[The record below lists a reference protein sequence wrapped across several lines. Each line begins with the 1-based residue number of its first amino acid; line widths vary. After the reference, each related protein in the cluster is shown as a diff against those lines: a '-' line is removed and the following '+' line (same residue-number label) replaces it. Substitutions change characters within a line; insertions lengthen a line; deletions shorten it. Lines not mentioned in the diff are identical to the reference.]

1 MHTNIFKG
9 LFFSSLMSKF
19 MFDGRYTPGEED
31 RTFSGE
37 FRVGSEDK
45 NRMSSLKGM
54 LIDGNKRPS
63 VRDLIGVMQRY
74 NGGVYLNLLEQGYCL
89 NEVDKPALYLFY
101 GQALPVFPFA
111 NEACFEG
118 IKLGLPNGDG
128 RLWDIGRL
136 REYLQQVKILEGLKA
151 ERFFTHSLTVRRDW
165 RGI

>member
-1 MHTNIFKG
+1 
-9 LFFSSLMSKF
+9 
-19 MFDGRYTPGEED
+19 MFDGRYTPGGED

-54 LIDGNKRPS
+54 LIDRNKRPF
-63 VRDLIGVMQRY
+63 VRNLIGVMQRY
-74 NGGVYLNLLEQGYCL
+74 EGGVYLDLLEQGYYH
-89 NEVDKPALYLFY
+89 NEAEKPVLYLFY
-101 GQALPVFPFA
+101 GQDPLTILFA
-111 NEACFEG
+111 NQASFEG
-118 IKLGLPNGDG
+118 LRFVLPDCNGS
-128 RLWDIGRL
+128 LWDIRRL